1 MLTVLLGGARSGK
14 SALAVDI
21 ADRVAA
27 GAGVTYL
34 ATSPDI
40 PGDADLA
47 DRIAIHRA
55 ERPSSWTT
63 VEEQLD
69 IADALTRVDTDVV
82 IVDCL
87 TTWAGNML
95 HHERDEATVLADSDA
110 AIAVIRRRRLHTV
123 VVSNEVGLGIVPINE
138 LAREYRDV
146 LGRVNQRWVAAADRS
161 MFMVAGRAVP
171 LSDPW
176 ELLR

>member
-14 SALAVDI
+14 SALAIDI
-21 ADRVAA
+21 AQSAAA
-27 GAGVTYL
+27 GAAVTYL
-34 ATSPDI
+34 ATSPEI

-55 ERPSSWTT
+55 ERPPAWTT

-69 IADALTRVDTDVV
+69 ITDALARVDTDVV

-95 HHERDEATVLADSDA
+95 HYGRDEAAVLADSDA
-110 AIAVIRRRRLHTV
+110 AIAVIRARRLQAI
-123 VVSNEVGLGIVPINE
+123 VVSNEVGLGIVPVND
-138 LAREYRDV
+138 LARAYRDV
-146 LGRVNQRWVAAADRS
+146 LGRVNQRWVAASDRA
-161 MFMVAGRAVP
+161 MFMVAGRAVA
-171 LSDPW
+171 LNDPW